1 MADEI
6 KAPVEAEEVKP
17 GLEAEDLEEDEVS
30 DVEDRTRDFSKLKK
44 VADQLEDVYD
54 MVVAGFEDKSEQN
67 DDIDRFWD
75 VYNCELN
82 AQQSY
87 FGNSQIYVA
96 AVADAVDALTT
107 RDNNMLFPVNGRYA
121 SAVGPDGTV
130 PYDVIALLDHY
141 VRQCKMRENIVPCL
155 LRTGK
160 VTGHYLLSIGWKE
173 STRHTITKKKT
184 ATIESDEGIPV
195 EGAEEVDDIE
205 ETEVTMGVPTLE
217 VKDPRDVCFLPATV
231 DNIADCTIVAERLYF
246 SKKAVQD
253 AIDDDTFDK
262 EQGEALLAN
271 FGQGDNPQAVDTSKA
286 AAAAAGIR
294 LNSKGN
300 KVAMLYRVW
309 TTLKLKGKEKR
320 MTVSYFGGQKLC
332 LSCKRNPYWNDKI
345 PLLGQPARKMAN
357 SIMGKSILY
366 KVEGLQYALND
377 VTNEGLDSSQYSLM
391 PITVTDPA
399 KNPRTGAMILSM
411 GALWEADPN
420 STKFMEFPQ
429 LWKEAFAMAATLS
442 DRILQ
447 SMGVNPAMLP
457 HGNAGK
463 KPTQAQISQEQ
474 QVAQES
480 TADNIAI
487 LEEGVFNE
495 LLNWFHDLDYQ
506 FRKKSISVKQFGQMG
521 MQSKMQEVEPFETY
535 THYNFRWYGT
545 EGTKAVQQVQQQIA
559 AMNVFTKIPPQQL
572 NGRKV
577 DIGPILEQIAE
588 VAFGPRIAPHVLIDQ
603 RQQLS
608 MDPMAENDLMLHGYP
623 VTVQAMDDD
632 VEHLKVHMQAMKAIG
647 GNSSVDLGLF
657 KIHMLAHINQM
668 NAKSQASA
676 GGQPPQGQP
685 GVGAA
690 PPGQPRP
697 GAQPGPPKPLQAP
710 AGAIHQDAIQDPNR
724 MPR

>member
-6 KAPVEAEEVKP
+6 KAPIEAEEAKP
-17 GLEAEDLEEDEVS
+17 GLETEELEEDEVS
-30 DVEDRTRDFSKLKK
+30 DVEDRTKDFSKLKK
-44 VADQLEDVYD
+44 VAEQLEDVYD
-54 MVVAGFEDKSEQN
+54 AVVAGFEDKSEQN

-75 VYNCELN
+75 VYNCVLN
-82 AQQSY
+82 AQQAY

-107 RDNNMLFPVNGRYA
+107 RDNNMLFPSNGRYT

-130 PYDVIALLDHY
+130 PYDVIALMDHY
-141 VRQCKMRENIVPCL
+141 VRKTKMRENIVPCL

-160 VTGHYLLSIGWKE
+160 VTGHYLLSLGWKE
-173 STRHTITKKKT
+173 NTLHTITKKKT
-184 ATIESDEGIPV
+184 TTIESDEGVAI

-205 ETEVTMGVPTLE
+205 ETEVTMGEPTLE

-231 DNIADCTIVAERLYF
+231 DNIKDCTIVAERLYF

-253 AIDDDTFDK
+253 AIDDETFDK
-262 EQGEALLAN
+262 EQGEALLLN
-271 FGQGDNPQAVDTSKA
+271 FAQSDQPQAVDTAKKA
-286 AAAAAGIR
+286 NENAGVR

-300 KVAMLYRVW
+300 KVAMIYRVW
-309 TTLKLKGKEKR
+309 TVLKLKGKAKR

-345 PLLGQPARKMAN
+345 PLLGQPARKMSG
-357 SIMGKSILY
+357 SIWGKSVFY

-391 PITVTDPA
+391 PITITDPA
-399 KNPRTGAMILSM
+399 KNPRTGSMVLSM

-420 STKFMEFPQ
+420 STKFAEFPQ
-429 LWKEAFAMAATLS
+429 LWKDAFAMASTIS

-463 KPTQAQISQEQ
+463 KPSQAQIAQEQ
-474 QVAQES
+474 QVAQEN

-487 LEEGVFNE
+487 LEEGIFNE

-506 FRKKSISVKQFGQMG
+506 FRKKEVSVKQFGQMG
-521 MQSKMQEVEPFETY
+521 MQSKMQEVEPFQTF
-535 THYNFRWYGT
+535 TQYNFRWYGT
-545 EGTKAVQQVQQQIA
+545 EGTKAIQAVQQQIA
-559 AMNVFTKIPPQQL
+559 AMNVFNNIPPEKL

-577 DIGPILEQIAE
+577 DIGPVLEQIAE
-588 VAFGPRIAPHVLIDQ
+588 VAFGPRVAPHVLIDQ
-603 RQQLS
+603 RHQ
-608 MDPMAENDLMLHGYP
+608 MTIDPLEENDLMLHGFP

-632 VEHLKVHMQAMKAIG
+632 AAHIKAHMEAMKHIG
-647 GNSSVDLGLF
+647 GNSGAGTELF
-657 KIHMLAHINQM
+657 KVHILVHINQM
-668 NAKSQASA
+668 NQKAQAAS
-676 GGQPPQGQP
+676 GQ
-685 GVGAA
+685 A
-690 PPGQPRP
+690 PPPPAKPGQLGPPRP
-697 GAQPGPPKPLQAP
+697 GAQPGPPKPMQQP
-710 AGAIHQDAIQDPNR
+710 AGAIHQDAMNDPNR